1 MSEELSNAG
10 QGTPFGRYL
19 LLRRLNIGGMAEVHL
34 AKAIG
39 LHGVERLVAIKRIL
53 PGVADDP
60 EFVRMFVDEAKLSV
74 QLSHANIAQTLELGR
89 IGKTLF
95 IAMEYVSGIDVRQ
108 IWEHAQ
114 FGGELPL
121 GAVLY
126 VVSKLCEGLDYAH
139 RKADAQGRALGIVH
153 RDISPQN
160 VMVAYDGQV
169 KIIDF
174 GIAKAKVRASRT
186 RVGILKG
193 KFAYMSPEQ
202 VGGLELDG
210 RSDVFAVGIILYELL
225 TRTRLFKS
233 ESDFATLE
241 KVRYVEL
248 FPPRLVNPHVP
259 RELEKIVLKT
269 LHRDREA
276 RIQSAEALQQLL
288 MRFAITSGESFT
300 SRDMQ
305 AYLAQTFPTDLAKER
320 ARLAQ
325 LAAIGASE
333 SSASDSGETIER
345 SRQAQLGITVE
356 ETFAA
361 LPGAFT
367 ADQQTHIF
375 NSDGVVTDH
384 TQISEAM
391 PVERRPHER
400 AQVRLEPT
408 RVLEDFTDTPHLRV
422 PEGRQATR
430 ILNLEESR
438 SQARLRDHR
447 FSRESVTLWA
457 ASVIAALLVIGAFW
471 ASARVNPNARLSIEV
486 DPQHAEIVI
495 NNRLAPQPLYNYE
508 VEPGDLMV
516 EVRSDGFCPW
526 SRHLQLQARESFATR
541 VTLVPVVAKIPCP

>member
-1 MSEELSNAG
+1 VAEELSSASG
-10 QGTPFGRYL
+10 VTPFGRYL

-53 PGVADDP
+53 PGVAEDP
-60 EFVRMFVDEAKLSV
+60 EFVRMFVDEAKLTV
-74 QLSHANIAQTLELGR
+74 QLSHANLAQTLELGR
-89 IGKTLF
+89 IGKTLY
-95 IAMEYVSGIDVRQ
+95 IAMEYVSGIDLRQ
-108 IWEHAQ
+108 IWDHAQ
-114 FGGELPL
+114 HGGELPL
-121 GAVLY
+121 GVVLY
-126 VVSKLCEGLDYAH
+126 LVSKLCEGLDYAH
-139 RKADAQGRALGIVH
+139 RKADAEGHGLGIVH

-202 VGGLELDG
+202 VAGLELDG

-248 FPPRLVNPHVP
+248 FPPRLVRPGVP
-259 RELEKIVLKT
+259 RDLEKIVLKT
-269 LHRDREA
+269 LHRDREE

-288 MRFAITSGESFT
+288 MRFAIASGENFT
-300 SRDMQ
+300 TRDMQ
-305 AYLAQTFPTDLAKER
+305 AYLAQTFPGDLAKEHER
-320 ARLAQ
+320 LARLMQIAPP
-325 LAAIGASE
+325 ANFPIDDESE
-333 SSASDSGETIER
+333 PHPG
-345 SRQAQLGITVE
+345 E

-367 ADQQTHIF
+367 ANLETHIF
-375 NSDGVVTDH
+375 DTEQAPRDG
-384 TQISEAM
+384 TQLGSS
-391 PVERRPHER
+391 VRP
-400 AQVRLEPT
+400 VRLPE
-408 RVLEDFTDTPHLRV
+408 EYTDTPHLRRNLAHE
-422 PEGRQATR
+422 PTR
-430 ILNLEESR
+430 ILPVEDSASR
-438 SQARLRDHR
+438 SSARLRDHR
-447 FSRESVTLWA
+447 FGRESVTIWA
-457 ASVIAALLVIGAFW
+457 AAVIAALLVVGAFW
-471 ASARVNPNARLSIEV
+471 ASARVNPNARLSIESE
-486 DPQHAEIVI
+486 PQQAEIVI
-495 NNRLAPQPLYNYE
+495 NNRGVPHPLYNYE

-516 EVRSDGFCPW
+516 EVRSEGFCPW

-541 VTLVPVVAKIPCP
+541 VTLVPKAAGVACP

>member
-1 MSEELSNAG
+1 MVEELSNAG

-34 AKAIG
+34 AKAVG
-39 LHGVERLVAIKRIL
+39 MHGVERLVAIKRIL

-139 RKADAQGRALGIVH
+139 RKADAEGRALGIVH
-153 RDISPQN
+153 RDVSPQN

-202 VGGLELDG
+202 VGGLELDS

-248 FPPRLVNPHVP
+248 FPPRLINPQVP
-259 RELEKIVLKT
+259 RDLEKIVLKT
-269 LHRDREA
+269 LHRDREE
-276 RIQSAEALQQLL
+276 RVQSAEALQQLL
-288 MRFAITSGESFT
+288 MRFAIASGENFT

-325 LAAIGASE
+325 LAAIVAPE
-333 SSASDSGETIER
+333 NSASDAGEGER
-345 SRQAQLGITVE
+345 ARQDRLGVAIE

-367 ADQQTHIF
+367 ADQQTQIF
-375 NSDGVVTDH
+375 NADHVGNDH
-384 TQISEAM
+384 TQISQ
-391 PVERRPHER
+391 VNVFER
-400 AQVRLEPT
+400 APARQEVTRMLE
-408 RVLEDFTDTPHLRV
+408 EHTDTPQLRM
-422 PEGRQATR
+422 PDGRRSTR
-430 ILNLEESR
+430 ILHVEDSR
-438 SQARLRDHR
+438 SSARLRHHR
-447 FSRESVTLWA
+447 FGRESVTLWA
-457 ASVIAALLVIGAFW
+457 ASVIAAALVVGAFW

-486 DPQHAEIVI
+486 DPQRAEIVI

-516 EVRSDGFCPW
+516 EVRSEGFCPW
-526 SRHLQLQARESFATR
+526 SRHLRLQARESFATR
-541 VTLVPVVAKIPCP
+541 VTLVPIVAKTPCP